1 MRKPKLIFWIGT
13 GLLAF
18 LALQGFLAIQPTLAA
33 QVNVAD
39 APPVLPSGFWG
50 TVKIDGENAPLGATV
65 SAWING
71 VQYANAVTELYDP
84 EPKGGE
90 VFTVYSLE
98 VPGDQV
104 ETKDVIEGGNA
115 GDTVVFKID
124 GKTLF
129 PSGVWKSGSNTETNL
144 RDLIRIFI
152 PAIYK

>member
-1 MRKPKLIFWIGT
+1 
-13 GLLAF
+13 
-18 LALQGFLAIQPTLAA
+18 
-33 QVNVAD
+33 
-39 APPVLPSGFWG
+39 
-50 TVKIDGENAPLGATV
+50 
-65 SAWING
+65 
-71 VQYANAVTELYDP
+71 LYDP

-115 GDTVVFKID
+115 GDTVVLKID